1 MMSTQS
7 TRGAEGG
14 PPIPLLDFAPD
25 EACRAAIVADRAVG
39 SYPTLSPL
47 PASLEPES
55 LQDANILTLGHRC
68 FFGGLLSVALAVEQ
82 VPKNHALPDII
93 RHHALWSPD
102 FPRNKPQGG
111 LSATVGFIAMP

>member
-1 MMSTQS
+1 MSTQS
-7 TRGAEGG
+7 TRGAGGG

-25 EACRAAIVADRAVG
+25 EACRTANVADRAVG

-47 PASLEPES
+47 PASLRPEGFGN
-55 LQDANILTLGHRC
+55 A
-68 FFGGLLSVALAVEQ
+68 GGLLSVALAVEQ

-102 FPRNKPQGG
+102 FPRNRPQSG
-111 LSATVGFIAMP
+111 LSATVG